1 MLTDLVDQNPHSVI
15 LLDEIEK
22 AHPDLFNILL
32 QVMDYGKLTD
42 NNGRS
47 INFINTVLIMTTNIG
62 AENLTKNIPG
72 FGNKKKKL
80 DNEEE
85 IKFFFKPE
93 FRNRLDSII
102 NFNSL
107 SQKVIHKIVNKFI
120 FDLKKQLTEKNISI
134 DLSDT
139 AKKWLSLKGF
149 SEIYGARPLERL
161 IKLKIKEPIAN
172 HILSHNFT
180 CGGTIKIKLMNSN
193 LSFDFKHFKNSKKKS
208 LKSKNGC

>member
-1 MLTDLVDQNPHSVI
+1 
-15 LLDEIEK
+15 
-22 AHPDLFNILL
+22 
-32 QVMDYGKLTD
+32 
-42 NNGRS
+42 
-47 INFINTVLIMTTNIG
+47 MTTNIG
-62 AENLTKNIPG
+62 TENLTKNIPG
-72 FGNKKKKL
+72 FANKKQKL
-80 DNEEE
+80 DNDEE

-102 NFNSL
+102 LFNSL
-107 SQKVIHKIVNKFI
+107 SQEVIYKIVNKFI
-120 FDLKKQLTEKNISI
+120 FDLEAQLAEKNISI
-134 DLSDT
+134 ELSDRT
-139 AKKWLSLKGF
+139 RKWLVIKGF
-149 SEIYGARPLERL
+149 SEVYGARPLARL